1 MMLDINRLIEKLD
14 FAGDVSEFINTF
26 TMDEAEYEKYKKLFY
41 ENFMLFLKSIKSKED
56 KYLFSL
62 KLYICLAAENYDVL
76 IKRLYEKESVLT
88 DNGLNPETVYFDTI
102 SDIRIWQEV
111 HKRRTGEIGLSELY
125 WVANCVKGDLY
136 RFGRLQFEPD
146 KTTDVVHIHIPEDK
160 SLDVCEC
167 IKNINLAKD
176 FFDGYLSFDCES
188 WLLSPNILSLLP
200 KESNIR
206 KFQALFDVQHI
217 KYDFAQASERV
228 LNEAYT
234 RGQNSS
240 LYLKLKDYVKE
251 NGDPG
256 IGYGVY
262 KKF

>member
-14 FAGDVSEFINTF
+14 FADDVSEFINTI
-26 TMDEAEYEKYKKLFY
+26 TMDETEYKKYKKLFY
-41 ENFMLFLKSIKSKED
+41 VDFMLFLKSIKSKED

-76 IKRLYEKESVLT
+76 TKRLYEKESVLT

-111 HKRRTGEIGLSELY
+111 HKRKTGEIGISELY

-146 KTTDVVHIHIPEDK
+146 KSTDIVHIHIPEDK
-160 SLDVCEC
+160 SLDVNEC
-167 IKNINLAKD
+167 INNINLANE
-176 FFDGYLSFDCES
+176 FFDRYSGFDCES
-188 WLLSPNILSLLP
+188 WILSPNILSLLP

-217 KYDFAQASERV
+217 KYDFEQASERV
-228 LNEAYT
+228 LNEAYS
-234 RGQNSS
+234 RGQKSS
-240 LYLKLKDYVKE
+240 LYQKLKEYVKE

>member
-1 MMLDINRLIEKLD
+1 MLDINRLIEKLD
-14 FAGDVSEFINTF
+14 FADDVSEFINTI
-26 TMDEAEYEKYKKLFY
+26 TMDETEYKKYKKLFY
-41 ENFMLFLKSIKSKED
+41 EDFMLFLKSIKSKED
-56 KYLFSL
+56 RYLFSL
-62 KLYICLAAENYDVL
+62 KLYICLAAENYDL
-76 IKRLYEKESVLT
+76 ITKRLYEKESILD

-102 SDIRIWQEV
+102 SDICIWQEV
-111 HKRRTGEIGLSELY
+111 HKRKTGEIGLSELY

-146 KTTDVVHIHIPEDK
+146 KSTDIVHIHIPEDK
-160 SLDVCEC
+160 SLDVNEC
-167 IKNINLAKD
+167 INNINLANE
-176 FFDGYLSFDCES
+176 FFDRYSGFDCES
-188 WLLSPNILSLLP
+188 WILSPNILSLLP

-217 KYDFAQASERV
+217 KYDFEQASERV
-228 LNEAYT
+228 LNEAYS
-234 RGQNSS
+234 RGQKSS
-240 LYLKLKDYVKE
+240 LYQKLKEYVKE

>member
-41 ENFMLFLKSIKSKED
+41 GDFMLFLKSIKSKED

-62 KLYICLAAENYDVL
+62 KLYICLATENYDV
-76 IKRLYEKESVLT
+76 ITKRLGIKKSILA
-88 DNGLNPETVYFDTI
+88 DNGLTPETVYFDTI

-136 RFGRLQFEPD
+136 RVGRLQFEPD
-146 KTTDVVHIHIPEDK
+146 KTTDVVHIHIPEGK
-160 SLDVCEC
+160 SLGVCEC

-176 FFDGYLSFDCES
+176 FFDVYSSFDCES

>member
-14 FAGDVSEFINTF
+14 FADDVSEFINTI
-26 TMDEAEYEKYKKLFY
+26 TMDETEYKKYKKLFY
-41 ENFMLFLKSIKSKED
+41 GDFMLFLKSIKSKED
-56 KYLFSL
+56 RYLFSL
-62 KLYICLAAENYDVL
+62 KLYICLAAENYDL
-76 IKRLYEKESVLT
+76 ITKRLYEKESILD

-111 HKRRTGEIGLSELY
+111 HKRKTGEIGLSELY

-146 KTTDVVHIHIPEDK
+146 KSTDIVHIHIPEDK
-160 SLDVCEC
+160 SLDVNEC
-167 IKNINLAKD
+167 INNINLANE
-176 FFDGYLSFDCES
+176 FFDRYSGFDCES
-188 WLLSPNILSLLP
+188 WILSPNILSLLP

>member
-1 MMLDINRLIEKLD
+1 MMLDINTLIEKLNFTND
-14 FAGDVSEFINTF
+14 ISEFLNTY
-26 TMDEAEYEKYKKLFY
+26 TLDETEYERYKKLFY

-62 KLYICLAAENYDVL
+62 KLYICLAAENYDL
-76 IKRLYEKESVLT
+76 ITKKLCNKKSILA
-88 DNGLNPETVYFDTI
+88 DNGLTPETVYFDTI

-146 KTTDVVHIHIPEDK
+146 KSTDIVHMHIPEGK

-176 FFDGYLSFDCES
+176 FFDGYSSFDCES
-188 WLLSPNILSLLP
+188 WLLSPNILSLLSQ
-200 KESNIR
+200 ESNIR
-206 KFQALFDVQHI
+206 KFQALFDIKHI
-217 KYDFAQASERV
+217 NYDFAQASERV
-228 LNEAYT
+228 LNETYT

-240 LYLKLKDYVKE
+240 LYLKLKYYVKE

-256 IGYGVY
+256 MGYGVY

>member
-1 MMLDINRLIEKLD
+1 MLDINTLIEKLN
-14 FAGDVSEFINTF
+14 FTNDVSEFLKIYTL
-26 TMDEAEYEKYKKLFY
+26 DEAEYEKYKKMFY
-41 ENFMLFLKSIKSKED
+41 EDFMLFLRSIKSKED

-62 KLYICLAAENYDVL
+62 KLYICLATENYDV
-76 IKRLYEKESVLT
+76 ITKRLGIKKSILA
-88 DNGLNPETVYFDTI
+88 DNGLTPETVYFDTI

-125 WVANCVKGDLY
+125 WVANCVRGDLY

-146 KTTDVVHIHIPEDK
+146 KSTDIVHIHIPEGK

-176 FFDGYLSFDCES
+176 FFDVYSSFDCES

>member
-1 MMLDINRLIEKLD
+1 MSDINRLIEKLN
-14 FAGDVSEFINTF
+14 FTGDVLEFLNSYIL
-26 TMDEAEYEKYKKLFY
+26 DEAEYKKCKSLFY
-41 ENFMLFLKSIKSKED
+41 EDFQLFTEYISSKQD
-56 KYLFSL
+56 MNSFAL
-62 KLYICLAAENYDVL
+62 KLYICLAVENYDV
-76 IKRLYEKESVLT
+76 ITKRLCNKKSVLA
-88 DNGLNPETVYFDTI
+88 DNGLTTETVYFDTI

-111 HKRRTGEIGLSELY
+111 HKRKTGEIGLSELY
-125 WVANCVKGDLY
+125 WVANCVRGDLY

-146 KTTDVVHIHIPEDK
+146 KTTDVVHIHIPEGK
-160 SLDVCEC
+160 SLDVGEC
-167 IKNINLAKD
+167 VKNIELAKK
-176 FFDGYLSFDCES
+176 FFDGYSEFDCES
-188 WLLSPNILSLLP
+188 WILSPNILSLLS

-206 KFQALFDVQHI
+206 KFQKLFDVKNI
-217 KYDFAQASERV
+217 NYDFAQASERV
-228 LNEAYT
+228 LNEAYS

>member
-14 FAGDVSEFINTF
+14 FADDVSEFINTI
-26 TMDEAEYEKYKKLFY
+26 TMDETEYKKYKKLFY
-41 ENFMLFLKSIKSKED
+41 VDFMLFLKSIKSKED

-111 HKRRTGEIGLSELY
+111 HKRKTGKIGLSELY

-146 KTTDVVHIHIPEDK
+146 KSTDIVHIHIPEDK
-160 SLDVCEC
+160 SLDVNEC
-167 IKNINLAKD
+167 INNINLANE
-176 FFDGYLSFDCES
+176 FFDRYSGFDCES
-188 WLLSPNILSLLP
+188 WILSPNILSLLP

-217 KYDFAQASERV
+217 KYDFEQASERV
-228 LNEAYT
+228 LNEAYS

-240 LYLKLKDYVKE
+240 LYHKLKEYVKE
-251 NGDPG
+251 KGDPG

>member
-1 MMLDINRLIEKLD
+1 M
-14 FAGDVSEFINTF
+14 
-26 TMDEAEYEKYKKLFY
+26 
-41 ENFMLFLKSIKSKED
+41 
-56 KYLFSL
+56 
-62 KLYICLAAENYDVL
+62 
-76 IKRLYEKESVLT
+76 
-88 DNGLNPETVYFDTI
+88 
-102 SDIRIWQEV
+102 
-111 HKRRTGEIGLSELY
+111 
-125 WVANCVKGDLY
+125 KGDLY

-146 KTTDVVHIHIPEDK
+146 KSTDIVHIHIPEGK
-160 SLDVCEC
+160 SLDVNEC
-167 IKNINLAKD
+167 INNINLAKN
-176 FFDGYLSFDCES
+176 FFDGCSGFDCES

-228 LNEAYT
+228 LNEAYS

-240 LYLKLKDYVKE
+240 LYQKLKEYVKE

>member
-1 MMLDINRLIEKLD
+1 MLDINTLIEKLN
-14 FAGDVSEFINTF
+14 FTNDVSEFLKIYTL
-26 TMDEAEYEKYKKLFY
+26 DEAEYEKYKKMFY
-41 ENFMLFLKSIKSKED
+41 EDFMLFLRSIKSKED

-62 KLYICLAAENYDVL
+62 KLYICLATENYDV
-76 IKRLYEKESVLT
+76 ITKRLGIKKSILA
-88 DNGLNPETVYFDTI
+88 DNGLTPETVYFDTI

-146 KTTDVVHIHIPEDK
+146 KSTDIVHIHIPEGK
-160 SLDVCEC
+160 SLGVCEC

-176 FFDGYLSFDCES
+176 FFDVYSSFDCES

>member
-1 MMLDINRLIEKLD
+1 MLDINTLIEKLN
-14 FAGDVSEFINTF
+14 FTNDVSEFLNTY
-26 TMDEAEYEKYKKLFY
+26 TLDETEYERYKKLFY
-41 ENFMLFLKSIKSKED
+41 EDFMLFFNSIKSKED

-62 KLYICLAAENYDVL
+62 KLYICLAAENYDL
-76 IKRLYEKESVLT
+76 ITKRLYEKENILD

-111 HKRRTGEIGLSELY
+111 YKRKTGKIGLSELY

-146 KTTDVVHIHIPEDK
+146 KSTDIVHIHIPEGK
-160 SLDVCEC
+160 NLDANEC
-167 IKNINLAKD
+167 INNINLANE
-176 FFDGYLSFDCES
+176 FFDRYSGFDCES

-206 KFQALFDVQHI
+206 KFQALFDIKHI
-217 KYDFAQASERV
+217 NYDFAQASERV

-240 LYLKLKDYVKE
+240 LYLKLKEYVKE

-256 IGYGVY
+256 MGYGAY
-262 KKF
+262 KKL

>member
-1 MMLDINRLIEKLD
+1 MMLDINTLIEKLN
-14 FAGDVSEFINTF
+14 FTNDVSEFLNTY
-26 TMDEAEYEKYKKLFY
+26 TLDETEYERYKKLFY
-41 ENFMLFLKSIKSKED
+41 EDFMLFLNSIKSKED

-62 KLYICLAAENYDVL
+62 KLYICLAAENYDL
-76 IKRLYEKESVLT
+76 ITKRLYEKESILD

-111 HKRRTGEIGLSELY
+111 HKRKTGEMGLSELY

-146 KTTDVVHIHIPEDK
+146 KSTDIVHIHIPEGK
-160 SLDVCEC
+160 NLDVNEC
-167 IKNINLAKD
+167 INNINLANE
-176 FFDGYLSFDCES
+176 FFDRYSGFDCES

-228 LNEAYT
+228 LNEAYS
-234 RGQNSS
+234 REQNSS
-240 LYLKLKDYVKE
+240 LYQKLKEYVKE

-256 IGYGVY
+256 IGYGAY
-262 KKF
+262 KKL

>member
-1 MMLDINRLIEKLD
+1 MMLDINTLIEKLNFTND
-14 FAGDVSEFINTF
+14 ISEFLNTY
-26 TMDEAEYEKYKKLFY
+26 TWDETEYERYKKLFY
-41 ENFMLFLKSIKSKED
+41 EDFMLFLRSIKSKED
-56 KYLFSL
+56 RYLFSL
-62 KLYICLAAENYDVL
+62 KLYICLAAENYDL
-76 IKRLYEKESVLT
+76 ITKRLYEKESILD

-111 HKRRTGEIGLSELY
+111 HKRKTGKIGLSELY

-146 KTTDVVHIHIPEDK
+146 KSTDIVHIHIPEGK
-160 SLDVCEC
+160 NLDVNEC
-167 IKNINLAKD
+167 INNINLANE
-176 FFDGYLSFDCES
+176 FFDRYSGFDCES

-217 KYDFAQASERV
+217 KYDFEQASERV
-228 LNEAYT
+228 LNEAYS
-234 RGQNSS
+234 RGQKSS
-240 LYLKLKDYVKE
+240 LYQKLKEYVKE

-256 IGYGVY
+256 IGYGAY

>member
-14 FAGDVSEFINTF
+14 FADDVSEFINTI
-26 TMDEAEYEKYKKLFY
+26 TMDETEYKKYKKLFY
-41 ENFMLFLKSIKSKED
+41 VDFMLFLKSIKSKED

-111 HKRRTGEIGLSELY
+111 HKRKTGKIGLSELY

-146 KTTDVVHIHIPEDK
+146 KSTDIVHIHIPEDK
-160 SLDVCEC
+160 SLDVNEC
-167 IKNINLAKD
+167 INNINLANE
-176 FFDGYLSFDCES
+176 FFDRYSGFDCES
-188 WLLSPNILSLLP
+188 WILSPNILSLLP

-217 KYDFAQASERV
+217 KYDFEQASERV
-228 LNEAYT
+228 LNEAYS
-234 RGQNSS
+234 RGQKSS
-240 LYLKLKDYVKE
+240 LYQKLKEYVKE

>member
-1 MMLDINRLIEKLD
+1 MLDINALIEKLN
-14 FAGDVSEFINTF
+14 FTNDVSEFLIIYTL
-26 TMDEAEYEKYKKLFY
+26 DETEYERYKKLFY
-41 ENFMLFLKSIKSKED
+41 EDFMLFLKSIKSKED
-56 KYLFSL
+56 EYLFAL

-146 KTTDVVHIHIPEDK
+146 KSTDIVHIHIPEDK
-160 SLDVCEC
+160 SLDVNEC
-167 IKNINLAKD
+167 INNINLANE
-176 FFDGYLSFDCES
+176 FFDRYSGFDCES
-188 WLLSPNILSLLP
+188 WILSPNILSLLP

-217 KYDFAQASERV
+217 KYDFEQASERV
-228 LNEAYT
+228 LNEAYS
-234 RGQNSS
+234 RGQKSS
-240 LYLKLKDYVKE
+240 LYQKLKEYVKE

>member
-1 MMLDINRLIEKLD
+1 MMLDINTLIEKLNFTND
-14 FAGDVSEFINTF
+14 ISEFLNTY
-26 TMDEAEYEKYKKLFY
+26 TWDETEYERYKKLFY
-41 ENFMLFLKSIKSKED
+41 EDFMLFLRSIKSKED
-56 KYLFSL
+56 RYLFSL
-62 KLYICLAAENYDVL
+62 KLYICLAAENYDL
-76 IKRLYEKESVLT
+76 ITKRLYEKESILD

-111 HKRRTGEIGLSELY
+111 HKRKTGKIGLSELY

-146 KTTDVVHIHIPEDK
+146 KSTDIVHIHIPEGK
-160 SLDVCEC
+160 NLDVNEC
-167 IKNINLAKD
+167 INNINLANE
-176 FFDGYLSFDCES
+176 FFDRYSGFDCES

-217 KYDFAQASERV
+217 KYDFEQASERV
-228 LNEAYT
+228 LNEAYS
-234 RGQNSS
+234 RGQKSS
-240 LYLKLKDYVKE
+240 LYQKLKEYVKE

>member
-1 MMLDINRLIEKLD
+1 MLDINALIEKLN
-14 FAGDVSEFINTF
+14 FTNDVSEFLITY
-26 TMDEAEYEKYKKLFY
+26 TLDETEYERYKKLFY
-41 ENFMLFLKSIKSKED
+41 EDFMLFLKSIKSKED
-56 KYLFSL
+56 RYLFSL
-62 KLYICLAAENYDVL
+62 KLYICLAAENYDL
-76 IKRLYEKESVLT
+76 ITKKLCNKKSILA

-111 HKRRTGEIGLSELY
+111 HKRKTGKIGLSELY

-146 KTTDVVHIHIPEDK
+146 KSTDIVHIHIPEGK
-160 SLDVCEC
+160 SLDVNEC
-167 IKNINLAKD
+167 INNINLANE
-176 FFDGYLSFDCES
+176 FFDRYSGFDCES

-228 LNEAYT
+228 LNEAYS

-240 LYLKLKDYVKE
+240 LYQKLKEYVKE

>member
-1 MMLDINRLIEKLD
+1 MLDINTLIEKLN
-14 FAGDVSEFINTF
+14 FTNDVSEFLITY
-26 TMDEAEYEKYKKLFY
+26 TLDESEYERYKKLFY
-41 ENFMLFLKSIKSKED
+41 EDFMLFLKSIKSKED

-62 KLYICLAAENYDVL
+62 KLYICLAAENYDL
-76 IKRLYEKESVLT
+76 ITKRLYEKESILD

-111 HKRRTGEIGLSELY
+111 HKRKTGEIGLSELY

-146 KTTDVVHIHIPEDK
+146 KSTDIVHIHIPEGK
-160 SLDVCEC
+160 NLDVNEC
-167 IKNINLAKD
+167 INNINLAKN
-176 FFDGYLSFDCES
+176 FFDGCSGFDCES

-228 LNEAYT
+228 LNEAYS

-240 LYLKLKDYVKE
+240 LYQKLKEYVKE